1 MGTTSARTA
10 ALILDNSQKV
20 LGIELMTAAQAIW
33 LRNEIGENTIEQ
45 LSPVTKA
52 AYEFIRE
59 KSNPVDQDII
69 MHDELVK
76 FDEMIKDGNFLKH
89 VENVVNLR

>member
-33 LRNEIGENTIEQ
+33 LRNEIGENAIER

-59 KSNPVDQDII
+59 KSDPVDQDVI

-76 FDEMIKDGNFLKH
+76 FDEMIKDGSFLKH
-89 VENVVNLR
+89 VEQVVNLK